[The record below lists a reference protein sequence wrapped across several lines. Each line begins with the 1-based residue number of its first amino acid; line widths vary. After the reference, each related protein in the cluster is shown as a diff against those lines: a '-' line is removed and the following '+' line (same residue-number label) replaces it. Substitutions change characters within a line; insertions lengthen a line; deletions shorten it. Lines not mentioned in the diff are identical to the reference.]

1 MYLTANYDKEKG
13 ELWVNDQ
20 QSSRLIYAGY
30 VPSLS
35 NPSISAMVELGRA
48 VLHTLA
54 KEQDDK

>member
-13 ELWVNDQ
+13 ELWVSDQ